1 MDIEYELRG
10 IRSRWNEDKAKLN
23 AEKHGVSFE
32 QAAQVFFDPFLKYVD
47 ASHRTESSGMA
58 QWAATSIFELCSSF
72 TYWFRTNTF
81 ESFRLERPSQV
92 KGNAMKM
99 ATIKRRLAKDRPMV
113 SVTLRMPED
122 VIVDMKRIA
131 PLKGFSGYQTLMRSY
146 VGAGIRE
153 DLERFEGSAIG
164 KLIERLRE
172 SGVPEEML
180 IKAASE
186 VAKFDG

>member
-1 MDIEYELRG
+1 
-10 IRSRWNEDKAKLN
+10 
-23 AEKHGVSFE
+23 
-32 QAAQVFFDPFLKYVD
+32 
-47 ASHRTESSGMA
+47 
-58 QWAATSIFELCSSF
+58 
-72 TYWFRTNTF
+72 
-81 ESFRLERPSQV
+81 
-92 KGNAMKM
+92 M

-146 VGAGIRE
+146 VGAGIRD
-153 DLERFEGSAIG
+153 DLERFEGSAIA

-172 SGVPEEML
+172 SGVPEATL
-180 IKAASE
+180 IKAASD